1 MSDKFSV
8 RQIALIATESA
19 NLRLVLW
26 PNIWVHCIVDVIWTL
41 NISKH
46 NLKNNTTDKTFS
58 LVVCTIMYQ
67 F

>member
-1 MSDKFSV
+1 M
-8 RQIALIATESA
+8 RQIALVATESA
-19 NLRLVLW
+19 NLRFGFMTEHLSTRNM
-26 PNIWVHCIVDVIWTL
+26 NIEHFQ
-41 NISKH
+41 H